1 MHTWTITRE
10 ARRIVRETQYV
21 LIDAATE
28 EEAIE
33 AARATSDS
41 VWLEQDF
48 VESWTDSADD
58 YAATLEECG
67 CDECCPPECSQCCAP
82 LIVPGGATAHYGA
95 KCVDC
100 AGDDEV

>member
-41 VWLEQDF
+41 VWLEQAPAGPAPC
-48 VESWTDSADD
+48 SA
-58 YAATLEECG
+58 YF
-67 CDECCPPECSQCCAP
+67 
-82 LIVPGGATAHYGA
+82 
-95 KCVDC
+95 
-100 AGDDEV
+100 